1 MRQER
6 RLEAAERRAVPHG
19 RRIVGRPSGAG
30 ESLKA
35 LLPRLLM
42 EERRRQPPPT
52 LGPDAGPPA
61 DPEGHLKS
69 ARREWMPT
77 GRMEAEES
85 WGGANG
91 GGGTHGGQLDWW
103 GAQAVGG
110 AAQTEI

>member
-1 MRQER
+1 M
-6 RLEAAERRAVPHG
+6 
-19 RRIVGRPSGAG
+19 GRPSGAG

-35 LLPRLLM
+35 LPPRLLM
-42 EERRRQPPPT
+42 AERGRQPPPA

-77 GRMEAEES
+77 GGMEAEES
-85 WGGANG
+85 G
-91 GGGTHGGQLDWW
+91 GGGAWRRGDAWRSAGLVGSPGG
-103 GAQAVGG
+103 GG

>member
-1 MRQER
+1 M
-6 RLEAAERRAVPHG
+6 AERG
-19 RRIVGRPSGAG
+19 
-30 ESLKA
+30 
-35 LLPRLLM
+35 
-42 EERRRQPPPT
+42 RQPPPA

-77 GRMEAEES
+77 GGMEAEES
-85 WGGANG
+85 GGGAHG

-110 AAQTEI
+110 PLKQKYDGGQHFPRARPFTSTEAMTS